1 MHRKKGRVN
10 RPEAL
15 RRRVVSRLGS
25 ILKSS
30 PLSLKTRF
38 RKKKNGNNFNVIFDS
53 RTRHAPHVSQI

>member
-1 MHRKKGRVN
+1 MEETLKLLFSPRTMMHRKKGRVN

-30 PLSLKTRF
+30 PLSLKTQ
-38 RKKKNGNNFNVIFDS
+38 KKKKRMGQF
-53 RTRHAPHVSQI
+53 